1 MLKLLRWGNVL
12 LVFITLLCYLSP
24 YVSPASFWPLAFFGL
39 LYPWLLL
46 FNLLFVVLWLVMRRK
61 QFLLSLACIL
71 VGWTH
76 LTSFVGLHL
85 PSAYEGDQ
93 VLRVMS
99 LNTYGFRLYDG
110 SRKRHDTDHLAE
122 MFSVEGLDIVC
133 FQEYPAIRHNNP
145 FTAYFQDQTP
155 LKHVLNTPGSALALF
170 SRFPIIDGQTHYFN
184 RQYNG
189 YQYADIQVA
198 GQTFR
203 VFNLHL
209 QSNDVSSIANEVAT
223 EGDLKKRETW
233 LNIRGMAA
241 RFKHSASK
249 RAGQAEQVAAAIA
262 ESPYPV
268 ILCGDFNAIPQSY
281 TYSQLSAGLQ
291 DAFRTAGTGLG
302 TTYGGLIPA
311 LRIDYVLADPRFEA
325 LDYNVEKEGFS
336 DHYSVEATLRWEK
349 D

>member
-1 MLKLLRWGNVL
+1 MLKLLRWGNLL

-39 LYPWLLL
+39 FYPWLLL
-46 FNLLFVVLWLVMRRK
+46 LNLLFVVLWLVMRRK

-71 VGWTH
+71 AGWVH
-76 LTSFVGLHL
+76 LTGFIGLHL
-85 PSAYEGDQ
+85 PSAHEGNNALQ
-93 VLRVMS
+93 VMS
-99 LNTYGFRLYDG
+99 FNTYGFWLYDG
-110 SRKRHDTDHLAE
+110 SRNRHKTDTLTE
-122 MFSVEGLDIVC
+122 LFPVEGLDIVC

-145 FTAYFQDQTP
+145 YTAYFQTRTP
-155 LKHVLNTPGSALALF
+155 LKYVRNTPGSALAIF
-170 SRFPIIDGQTHYFN
+170 SRFPIVDGQTHYFN
-184 RQYNG
+184 KHYNG
-189 YQYADIQVA
+189 YQYADIKVEEQI
-198 GQTFR
+198 FR

-209 QSNDVSSIANEVAT
+209 QSNDVSSLANEMAT

-249 RAGQAEQVAAAIA
+249 RAAQAEQVAEAIA
-262 ESPYPV
+262 ESPHPV

-281 TYSQLSAGLQ
+281 TYMKLSASLQ
-291 DAFRTAGTGLG
+291 DAFRAAGTGLG

-311 LRIDYVLADPRFEA
+311 LRIDYILADPRFDI
-325 LDYNVEKEGFS
+325 LDCDVKREGFS

-349 D
+349 N